1 MKNKLPNMSDTI
13 CAICT
18 PPGIGSIAVIRLS
31 GVDSHKITKIVFQP
45 HSQSE
50 SFIDRKATFGNIL
63 RANKVIDQCLCI
75 FFYSPGSLTGEDVVE
90 IQTHGGPI
98 VPNLVLK
105 SLTDNG
111 ARIAEPGEFT
121 YRSFINGKIDL
132 LKAEAIS
139 SLIKSHSESA
149 AKCSIDQ
156 LSGSLRKKL
165 NKHRDLVISL
175 LAQFEAMVDFP
186 EENIPEPTKK
196 AILSDFNL
204 SIQHSESILNT
215 YESGRLYM
223 EGLQVLIMGQ
233 PNVGKSTLMNRMLDE
248 DRSIVS
254 NIPGTTRDILDA
266 DIFIDGVRCNFFDT
280 AGLRDSKDPIE
291 NIGIKKAFSKID
303 ASDLILLLLDKDSDY
318 DYLNRIIKDVPRGK
332 ILHLINKSDLMKED
346 NKWGIIEQLE
356 DKGLKYIEIS
366 AKKGKNLDLIRK
378 KILEIKNMDTK
389 VDFEE
394 GILTTERQV
403 EHLKKGLKNLKNGK
417 QLFIEDK
424 PIEII
429 TIEIRE
435 YLNRIGEITGETTN
449 EEVYDVLFSKF
460 CIGK

>member
-1 MKNKLPNMSDTI
+1 
-13 CAICT
+13 
-18 PPGIGSIAVIRLS
+18 
-31 GVDSHKITKIVFQP
+31 
-45 HSQSE
+45 
-50 SFIDRKATFGNIL
+50 
-63 RANKVIDQCLCI
+63 
-75 FFYSPGSLTGEDVVE
+75 
-90 IQTHGGPI
+90 
-98 VPNLVLK
+98 
-105 SLTDNG
+105 
-111 ARIAEPGEFT
+111 
-121 YRSFINGKIDL
+121 
-132 LKAEAIS
+132 
-139 SLIKSHSESA
+139 
-149 AKCSIDQ
+149 
-156 LSGSLRKKL
+156 
-165 NKHRDLVISL
+165 
-175 LAQFEAMVDFP
+175 
-186 EENIPEPTKK
+186 
-196 AILSDFNL
+196 
-204 SIQHSESILNT
+204 
-215 YESGRLYM
+215 M

-233 PNVGKSTLMNRMLDE
+233 PNDGKSTLMNRMLDE

-366 AKKGKNLDLIRK
+366 AKKGKNVDLIRK

-394 GILTTERQV
+394 GVLTTERQV

-449 EEVYDVLFSKF
+449 EEVYDALFSKF

>member
-1 MKNKLPNMSDTI
+1 MT
-13 CAICT
+13 
-18 PPGIGSIAVIRLS
+18 
-31 GVDSHKITKIVFQP
+31 
-45 HSQSE
+45 
-50 SFIDRKATFGNIL
+50 NIL
-63 RANKVIDQCLCI
+63 KP
-75 FFYSPGSLTGEDVVE
+75 S
-90 IQTHGGPI
+90 
-98 VPNLVLK
+98 
-105 SLTDNG
+105 
-111 ARIAEPGEFT
+111 
-121 YRSFINGKIDL
+121 
-132 LKAEAIS
+132 
-139 SLIKSHSESA
+139 
-149 AKCSIDQ
+149 
-156 LSGSLRKKL
+156 
-165 NKHRDLVISL
+165 
-175 LAQFEAMVDFP
+175 
-186 EENIPEPTKK
+186 
-196 AILSDFNL
+196 
-204 SIQHSESILNT
+204 
-215 YESGRLYM
+215 
-223 EGLQVLIMGQ
+223 
-233 PNVGKSTLMNRMLDE
+233 
-248 DRSIVS
+248 
-254 NIPGTTRDILDA
+254 A

-332 ILHLINKSDLMKED
+332 ILHLINKSDLMKKD

-394 GILTTERQV
+394 GVLTTERQV

-449 EEVYDVLFSKF
+449 EEVYDALFSKF

>member
-1 MKNKLPNMSDTI
+1 
-13 CAICT
+13 
-18 PPGIGSIAVIRLS
+18 
-31 GVDSHKITKIVFQP
+31 
-45 HSQSE
+45 
-50 SFIDRKATFGNIL
+50 
-63 RANKVIDQCLCI
+63 
-75 FFYSPGSLTGEDVVE
+75 
-90 IQTHGGPI
+90 
-98 VPNLVLK
+98 
-105 SLTDNG
+105 
-111 ARIAEPGEFT
+111 
-121 YRSFINGKIDL
+121 
-132 LKAEAIS
+132 
-139 SLIKSHSESA
+139 
-149 AKCSIDQ
+149 
-156 LSGSLRKKL
+156 
-165 NKHRDLVISL
+165 
-175 LAQFEAMVDFP
+175 
-186 EENIPEPTKK
+186 
-196 AILSDFNL
+196 
-204 SIQHSESILNT
+204 
-215 YESGRLYM
+215 
-223 EGLQVLIMGQ
+223 
-233 PNVGKSTLMNRMLDE
+233 MNRMLDE

-254 NIPGTTRDILDA
+254 DIPGTTRDILDA

-394 GILTTERQV
+394 GVLTTERQV

-449 EEVYDVLFSKF
+449 EEVYDALFSKF

>member
-149 AKCSIDQ
+149 AKCSMDQ
-156 LSGSLRKKL
+156 VSGSVPKKI
-165 NKHRDLVISL
+165 NKHRD
-175 LAQFEAMVDFP
+175 
-186 EENIPEPTKK
+186 
-196 AILSDFNL
+196 
-204 SIQHSESILNT
+204 
-215 YESGRLYM
+215 
-223 EGLQVLIMGQ
+223 
-233 PNVGKSTLMNRMLDE
+233 
-248 DRSIVS
+248 
-254 NIPGTTRDILDA
+254 
-266 DIFIDGVRCNFFDT
+266 
-280 AGLRDSKDPIE
+280 
-291 NIGIKKAFSKID
+291 
-303 ASDLILLLLDKDSDY
+303 
-318 DYLNRIIKDVPRGK
+318 
-332 ILHLINKSDLMKED
+332 
-346 NKWGIIEQLE
+346 
-356 DKGLKYIEIS
+356 
-366 AKKGKNLDLIRK
+366 
-378 KILEIKNMDTK
+378 
-389 VDFEE
+389 
-394 GILTTERQV
+394 
-403 EHLKKGLKNLKNGK
+403 
-417 QLFIEDK
+417 
-424 PIEII
+424 
-429 TIEIRE
+429 
-435 YLNRIGEITGETTN
+435 
-449 EEVYDVLFSKF
+449 
-460 CIGK
+460 

>member
-1 MKNKLPNMSDTI
+1 M
-13 CAICT
+13 
-18 PPGIGSIAVIRLS
+18 
-31 GVDSHKITKIVFQP
+31 
-45 HSQSE
+45 
-50 SFIDRKATFGNIL
+50 
-63 RANKVIDQCLCI
+63 
-75 FFYSPGSLTGEDVVE
+75 
-90 IQTHGGPI
+90 
-98 VPNLVLK
+98 
-105 SLTDNG
+105 
-111 ARIAEPGEFT
+111 
-121 YRSFINGKIDL
+121 
-132 LKAEAIS
+132 
-139 SLIKSHSESA
+139 
-149 AKCSIDQ
+149 
-156 LSGSLRKKL
+156 
-165 NKHRDLVISL
+165 

-186 EENIPEPTKK
+186 EENITEPTKK

-394 GILTTERQV
+394 GVLTTERQV

-449 EEVYDVLFSKF
+449 EEVYDALFSKF

>member
-1 MKNKLPNMSDTI
+1 
-13 CAICT
+13 
-18 PPGIGSIAVIRLS
+18 
-31 GVDSHKITKIVFQP
+31 
-45 HSQSE
+45 
-50 SFIDRKATFGNIL
+50 
-63 RANKVIDQCLCI
+63 
-75 FFYSPGSLTGEDVVE
+75 
-90 IQTHGGPI
+90 
-98 VPNLVLK
+98 
-105 SLTDNG
+105 
-111 ARIAEPGEFT
+111 
-121 YRSFINGKIDL
+121 
-132 LKAEAIS
+132 
-139 SLIKSHSESA
+139 
-149 AKCSIDQ
+149 
-156 LSGSLRKKL
+156 
-165 NKHRDLVISL
+165 
-175 LAQFEAMVDFP
+175 
-186 EENIPEPTKK
+186 
-196 AILSDFNL
+196 
-204 SIQHSESILNT
+204 
-215 YESGRLYM
+215 M

-366 AKKGKNLDLIRK
+366 AKKGKNVDLIRK

-394 GILTTERQV
+394 GVLTTERQV

-449 EEVYDVLFSKF
+449 EEVYDALFSKF